1 MKKLIITV
9 VLIFIAITS
18 VYSQTLRSI
27 YQEEK
32 SLSLFNTTENANNL
46 LSLNSSSD
54 NLSKFS
60 VAFLPLLFIPEDRLL
75 RYYYSVG
82 YGFILNTSYKLT
94 NNFNIS
100 GNIEVIFSH
109 FEKKDIFDSRNDYKT
124 LSKWYSIEI
133 GPKFYLNQGKSR
145 VYLNSHF
152 KYTQIYHGNGG
163 FNIGL
168 TKNPENTLGF
178 NFGFGVEIPISNQ
191 LNIEINPAYN
201 ILYPIGNKQLLNSV
215 SAFYRI
221 SIGFNHN
228 FKI

>member
-1 MKKLIITV
+1 MKNLIITV

-32 SLSLFNTTENANNL
+32 SPSLFNTNKKANNL
-46 LSLNSSSD
+46 LSLNSSSN

-60 VAFLPLLFIPEDRLL
+60 IALSTLLFIPEDRKL
-75 RYYYSVG
+75 RFPYSVG
-82 YGFILNTSYKLT
+82 YGFNLNLSYKLMEDIK
-94 NNFNIS
+94 IS
-100 GNIEVIFSH
+100 GNIETIFSD
-109 FEKKDIFDSRNDYKT
+109 FKMEDMFYGLKYETKSLW
-124 LSKWYSIEI
+124 LSAEI
-133 GPKFYLNQGKSR
+133 GTKLYLNRGSSR
-145 VYLNSHF
+145 IFLNTHF
-152 KYTQIYHGNGG
+152 KYTQIYHGNGS

-215 SAFYRI
+215 SAYYRI
-221 SIGFNHN
+221 SIGLNHN